1 MRLTVKSDVLVLEAI
16 KVEEMR
22 RGLGR
27 ASTPSELARLHIVA
41 VNSRPS
47 LSFFLHIII
56 VTCHFFYKLEEHLG
70 ECPGPY

>member
-16 KVEEMR
+16 KVEERR

-27 ASTPSELARLHIVA
+27 ASSDPSELVRLHIVK
-41 VNSRPS
+41 VNSH
-47 LSFFLHIII
+47 LLL
-56 VTCHFFYKLEEHLG
+56 FFYKQEEHLG